1 MRRRRVMSEGRNRT
15 STGTRSGKES
25 SRDPYAYIR
34 RTRSRQPHVTSVGQA
49 VRRVGKGPAPL
60 SHRNHAGLRSWPDQA
75 SRSGVNVPAVGGP
88 GARTGPGG
96 SHRPWPCGSREHR
109 ATCAAADRGLGGRG
123 ARGWPPPQWPRVRAR
138 HRTDSRCPAGNGAG
152 PRRTRAVHWLAR
164 AARPGRCPPDTWTA
178 GSSGSSLLRPR
189 CLTDECA
196 PAPEEPA
203 VISRAGQ
210 GVPLRTTD
218 RGRIW

>member
-15 STGTRSGKES
+15 STGTRSCRES

-34 RTRSRQPHVTSVGQA
+34 RTRSRQPHVSSVGQA

-109 ATCAAADRGLGGRG
+109 ATCAAADRSLGGRG
-123 ARGWPPPQWPRVRAR
+123 AGGWPPPQWPRVRTR
-138 HRTDSRCPAGNGAG
+138 HRTDCRCPAGNGAG

-164 AARPGRCPPDTWTA
+164 AARPGRCPPGHLERRQLNRRYCVHGA
-178 GSSGSSLLRPR
+178 
-189 CLTDECA
+189 
-196 PAPEEPA
+196 
-203 VISRAGQ
+203 
-210 GVPLRTTD
+210 
-218 RGRIW
+218 